1 MVNKTAL
8 LVISVLILSSVPAGA
23 QDYRHEV
30 SGFVGAGSL
39 QDIGESFASAFVLI
53 YSMGYIQEDT
63 KTSTPVLGLNYR
75 YHLSRLFSVGGT
87 FNYQQFK
94 NRYSLLGTEF
104 LETTT
109 KYITVMGR
117 FDITYLRFEL
127 FQMYSGAA
135 VGICHQNEGGSGLD
149 SHNTTA
155 IGFQVNL
162 VGLRIGKQ
170 LAGIL
175 ELGLGCNGIAVAGMT
190 YAF

>member
-1 MVNKTAL
+1 MKKTAL
-8 LVISVLILSSVPAGA
+8 LVLSLLILSVAPASA

-39 QDIGESFASAFVLI
+39 QDIAESFANVFVLI
-53 YSMGYIQEDT
+53 YSMGYVQEDT

-109 KYITVMGR
+109 RYFTVMGR

-135 VGICHQNEGGSGLD
+135 AGICLQNESSSGFD
-149 SHNTTA
+149 SNNHTFF
-155 IGFQVNL
+155 GLQVNL

-175 ELGLGCNGIAVAGMT
+175 ELGFGCNGIAVAGMT